1 MEKWWSWL
9 ALVHF
14 ILVVEEVDTMLLMKK
29 CEDCQSV
36 QGLTFLFAGWIL
48 IGCAEV
54 DVESHWWPHKL
65 PEVLL
70 FSDWTGRYYLL
81 GG

>member
-1 MEKWWSWL
+1 M
-9 ALVHF
+9 
-14 ILVVEEVDTMLLMKK
+14 
-29 CEDCQSV
+29 
-36 QGLTFLFAGWIL
+36 QGLTFLFAGSIF